1 MTLSEPDD
9 APDADPTCPVCGIGS
24 LADIAYDVDPTGN
37 EPAQGSDSR
46 QVTVYS
52 CGHRVGGPR
61 LDSADEDR
69 LDVER
74 RTSEETVDPAD

>member
-1 MTLSEPDD
+1 MTPSEPDGTPGGD
-9 APDADPTCPVCGIGS
+9 ATCPVCGIGS
-24 LADIAYDVDPTGN
+24 LADIAYDAEPTSD
-37 EPAQGSDSR
+37 EPSQGSESR